1 MRLIPNFLSFL
12 RIFFVLPIIYTLQSE
27 LYLLAAFLFFLS
39 SITDFMDG
47 YLARKYELESELGA
61 FLDLIADKILVVTI
75 LVWLVF
81 IYANQALTI
90 LSILI
95 ILREIIITSF
105 RYFLVLNNADLE
117 LIKANKSSNQVL
129 LSASSGEGLGELITA
144 IEKKIN
150 SNHEIHKIKLDYSK
164 SAIESWLHD
173 NAIILDK
180 KYDNNHVNFKLKISR
195 CSSLWY

>member
-12 RIFFVLPIIYTLQSE
+12 RIFFVLPIIYALQSE

-47 YLARKYELESELGA
+47 YLARKYELESEFGA

-81 IYANQALTI
+81 IYANLTLTI

-105 RYFLVLNNADLE
+105 RYFLVLNNSDSE
-117 LIKANKSSNQVL
+117 LIKANKYGKLKTAFQFFSIFLFILSPL
-129 LSASSGEGLGELITA
+129 LSDFYLVISLVFLFISTIIAYISLI
-144 IEKKIN
+144 IYFLNWSKKIKN
-150 SNHEIHKIKLDYSK
+150 G
-164 SAIESWLHD
+164 
-173 NAIILDK
+173 
-180 KYDNNHVNFKLKISR
+180 
-195 CSSLWY
+195 

>member
-1 MRLIPNFLSFL
+1 MKSIPNFLSFL
-12 RIFFVLPIIYTLQSE
+12 RILLVLPIIYSLQSE

-39 SITDFMDG
+39 SMTDFMDG
-47 YLARKYELESELGA
+47 YLARRYELESELGA

-105 RYFLVLNNADLE
+105 RYFLVLNNADSN
-117 LIKANKSSNQVL
+117 LIKANKYGKFKTAFQFFSIFLLILSPLNNNFYLTFSLILLL
-129 LSASSGEGLGELITA
+129 LSTLISYFSLT
-144 IEKKIN
+144 IYFLNWIKK
-150 SNHEIHKIKLDYSK
+150 
-164 SAIESWLHD
+164 
-173 NAIILDK
+173 
-180 KYDNNHVNFKLKISR
+180 
-195 CSSLWY
+195 

>member
-1 MRLIPNFLSFL
+1 MKLIPNFLSFL
-12 RIFFVLPIIYTLQSE
+12 RILLVLPIIYSLQGE

-47 YLARKYELESELGA
+47 YLARRFELESELGA
-61 FLDLIADKILVVTI
+61 FLDLIADKILVITI

-105 RYFLVLNNADLE
+105 RYFLILNNADSE
-117 LIKANKSSNQVL
+117 LIKANKYGKFKTAFQFFSIFL
-129 LSASSGEGLGELITA
+129 LILSPLYNNFYLTFSLILLLISTL
-144 IEKKIN
+144 ISYLSLI
-150 SNHEIHKIKLDYSK
+150 IYFL
-164 SAIESWLHD
+164 SWLK
-173 NAIILDK
+173 NK
-180 KYDNNHVNFKLKISR
+180 
-195 CSSLWY
+195 

>member
-1 MRLIPNFLSFL
+1 MRFLPNFLSFF

-27 LYLLAAFLFFLS
+27 LYFLAAFLFLLS

-47 YLARKYELESELGA
+47 YLARRFELESELGA

-75 LVWLVF
+75 LIWLVF
-81 IYANQALTI
+81 IYANLTLTI

-117 LIKANKSSNQVL
+117 LIKANKYGKFKTAFQFFSIFL
-129 LSASSGEGLGELITA
+129 LILSPSLSDFYLVISLAFLFISTIIAYFSLTIYFLNWS
-144 IEKKIN
+144 KK
-150 SNHEIHKIKLDYSK
+150 
-164 SAIESWLHD
+164 
-173 NAIILDK
+173 
-180 KYDNNHVNFKLKISR
+180 
-195 CSSLWY
+195 

>member
-105 RYFLVLNNADLE
+105 RYFLVLNNADSE
-117 LIKANKSSNQVL
+117 LIKANKYGKFKTAFQFFSIFL
-129 LSASSGEGLGELITA
+129 LILSPLYNNFYLTFSLILLLVSTL
-144 IEKKIN
+144 ISYFSLTIYFLNWKK
-150 SNHEIHKIKLDYSK
+150 K
-164 SAIESWLHD
+164 
-173 NAIILDK
+173 
-180 KYDNNHVNFKLKISR
+180 
-195 CSSLWY
+195 

>member
-105 RYFLVLNNADLE
+105 RYFLVLNNADSE
-117 LIKANKSSNQVL
+117 LIKANKYGKFKTAFQFFSIFFLILSPLYNNFYLTFSLIL
-129 LSASSGEGLGELITA
+129 LLISTL
-144 IEKKIN
+144 ISYFSLI
-150 SNHEIHKIKLDYSK
+150 IYFL
-164 SAIESWLHD
+164 SWLK
-173 NAIILDK
+173 NK
-180 KYDNNHVNFKLKISR
+180 
-195 CSSLWY
+195 

>member
-1 MRLIPNFLSFL
+1 MKLIPNFLSFL
-12 RIFFVLPIIYTLQSE
+12 RILLVLPIIYSLQSE

-39 SITDFMDG
+39 SMTDFMDG
-47 YLARKYELESELGA
+47 YLARRYELESELGA

-105 RYFLVLNNADLE
+105 RYFLVLNNADSE
-117 LIKANKSSNQVL
+117 LIKANKY
-129 LSASSGEGLGELITA
+129 G
-144 IEKKIN
+144 
-150 SNHEIHKIKLDYSK
+150 
-164 SAIESWLHD
+164 
-173 NAIILDK
+173 
-180 KYDNNHVNFKLKISR
+180 KLKTGFQFFSIFLLILSPLLNMFFFTFSLILLAISTLI
-195 CSSLWY
+195 SYFSLTIYFLNWIKN

>member
-1 MRLIPNFLSFL
+1 MRFLPNFLSFL

-27 LYLLAAFLFFLS
+27 LYFLAAFLFLLS

-47 YLARKYELESELGA
+47 YLARRFELESELGA

-75 LVWLVF
+75 LIWLVF
-81 IYANQALTI
+81 IYANLTLTI

-117 LIKANKSSNQVL
+117 LIKANKYGKFKTAFQFFSIFLLILSPLHNNFYLTFSLILLL
-129 LSASSGEGLGELITA
+129 LSTLISYFSLT
-144 IEKKIN
+144 IYFLNWIKK
-150 SNHEIHKIKLDYSK
+150 
-164 SAIESWLHD
+164 
-173 NAIILDK
+173 
-180 KYDNNHVNFKLKISR
+180 
-195 CSSLWY
+195 